1 VGTSLSFYLPAS
13 EGPVAEREPV
23 EGTVAAKPAVTG
35 RGRILVMDDE
45 ESVRRLT
52 GQMLNR
58 VGYTVAYAEDGE
70 KAVESYGRGMEAGD
84 PFDGVI
90 LDLTVKGGMGGEEAV
105 KKLIEMDPEAR
116 VMIASGY
123 SKDPVLMNFRAHGF
137 IGAITKPFMMH
148 ELHAAVRALVGE
160 KD

>member
-1 VGTSLSFYLPAS
+1 
-13 EGPVAEREPV
+13 
-23 EGTVAAKPAVTG
+23 
-35 RGRILVMDDE
+35 M
-45 ESVRRLT
+45 T

-70 KAVESYGRGMEAGD
+70 KAVGSYKEGMESGD

-116 VMIASGY
+116 VMITSGY
-123 SKDPVLMNFRAHGF
+123 SKDPVLMNFRAYGF
-137 IGAITKPFMMH
+137 RGAITKPFMAR

-160 KD
+160 KEQTSAP